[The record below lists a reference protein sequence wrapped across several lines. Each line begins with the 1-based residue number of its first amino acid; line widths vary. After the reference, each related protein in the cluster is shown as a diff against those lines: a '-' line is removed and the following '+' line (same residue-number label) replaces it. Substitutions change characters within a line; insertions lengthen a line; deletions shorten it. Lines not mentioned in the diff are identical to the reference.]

1 MLREATVKNGKVK
14 GLPSADP
21 RVTVYKGIPF
31 AEPPTGEFRW
41 REPQPCKD
49 WEGVKE
55 AYEFAPISV
64 QDQPAVGTD
73 IYCREWHVDP
83 DIKMNEDCLYLNVW
97 TPAKS
102 LDEKLPVLVWFFG
115 GGFQWG
121 YTAEMEFDGERLAR
135 RGIIVVS
142 VNYRLASLGYLS
154 HPEITSNNPSFPSN
168 FGLLDQQAGLK
179 WVYENIAAFGGDPEN
194 ITIAGQSAGGGSVLN
209 QMTNEE
215 NYSYIKGAVVLSG
228 MIRFPGAKDDILLPI
243 DLSRAEEVGKR
254 FFEFLGV
261 NSLEEAKKLDAFTL
275 RDKYGL
281 WASQNNPR
289 VAPISDGIHYKSDP
303 LNRFEDG
310 LYANIPVLAGFT
322 SDEFI
327 VNDVNIVEKT
337 VKSSCSKALKN
348 NGDRDIFVYKFDT
361 DIPGWDNPGN
371 FHSVDLWF
379 WFESI
384 QKCWRP
390 FRGRHFELSRQM
402 CNYLASF
409 VKTHNPNCKD
419 DDGSDMPTWKPISEG
434 SFDIMNFTSEGAVPS
449 VEKLS

>member
-1 MLREATVKNGKVK
+1 MLREATVKNGKLK

-31 AEPPTGEFRW
+31 AEPPVGDLRW

-142 VNYRLASLGYLS
+142 VNYRLASLGFLS
-154 HPEITSNNPSFPSN
+154 HPEITASNPSYPSN

-209 QMTNEE
+209 QMTN
-215 NYSYIKGAVVLSG
+215 
-228 MIRFPGAKDDILLPI
+228 
-243 DLSRAEEVGKR
+243 
-254 FFEFLGV
+254 
-261 NSLEEAKKLDAFTL
+261 
-275 RDKYGL
+275 
-281 WASQNNPR
+281 
-289 VAPISDGIHYKSDP
+289 
-303 LNRFEDG
+303 
-310 LYANIPVLAGFT
+310 
-322 SDEFI
+322 
-327 VNDVNIVEKT
+327 
-337 VKSSCSKALKN
+337 
-348 NGDRDIFVYKFDT
+348 
-361 DIPGWDNPGN
+361 
-371 FHSVDLWF
+371 
-379 WFESI
+379 
-384 QKCWRP
+384 
-390 FRGRHFELSRQM
+390 
-402 CNYLASF
+402 
-409 VKTHNPNCKD
+409 
-419 DDGSDMPTWKPISEG
+419 
-434 SFDIMNFTSEGAVPS
+434 
-449 VEKLS
+449 